1 MAETETKNEIRSM
14 NDGDWYWIPRKVF
27 EDYASKIGVV
37 GLALYNAYS
46 SYARDKG
53 IAYPSQKVISQKIGI
68 SIKTIIKYNKILQDN
83 GLIKIERKRS
93 KGKTNLVTLLR
104 VENVK
109 EGKYDAVPSSV
120 KVLKEVQ
127 TKDNNMKENTIEVD
141 DKESSSL
148 DVIEYFKSRVKE
160 AKGFE
165 PEIDWG
171 KDGKLAKKRL
181 KKYSFEEIKQLID
194 WYLNSKHFDKFGAS
208 LSVCLSAF
216 MINFWKASKT
226 GQRSVL
232 DAFYPTWHYK
242 K

>member
-1 MAETETKNEIRSM
+1 MEIENQKIEVRNIKDS
-14 NDGDWYWIPRKVF
+14 DWYWIPRRVF

-53 IAYPSQKVISQKIGI
+53 IAYPSQKVVSQKLGI
-68 SIKTIIKYNKILQDN
+68 SIKTIIRYNKILQDN
-83 GLIKIERKRS
+83 GLIKIERKKG
-93 KGKTNLVTLLR
+93 KGKTNLITLLK

-109 EGKYDAVPSSV
+109 EGKYDSVASSV
-120 KVLKEVQ
+120 EVLKEVQ
-127 TKDNNMKENTIEVD
+127 TKENNMKENTNVD
-141 DKESSSL
+141 DKESSAL
-148 DVIEYFKSRVKE
+148 DVIEYFKSKVKE

-171 KDGKLAKKRL
+171 KDGVLAKKRL
-181 KKYSFEEIKQLID
+181 KKYSFEELKDLID
-194 WYLNSKHFDKFGAS
+194 WYLVSKHFDKFGAS

-216 MINFWKASKT
+216 IINLWKASKN
-226 GQRSVL
+226 GQKSIE
-232 DAFYPTWHYK
+232 AFYPTWQYK

>member
-1 MAETETKNEIRSM
+1 MEVENQKIEVRNIHDS
-14 NDGDWYWIPRKVF
+14 DWYWIPRVVF
-27 EDYASKIGVV
+27 EDYVFKIGVI

-53 IAYPSQKVISQKIGI
+53 IAYPSQKVVSQRLGI

-83 GLIKIERKRS
+83 GLIKIERKKG
-93 KGKTNLVTLLR
+93 KGKTNLVTLLK

-109 EGKYDAVPSSV
+109 GSKYDAVASSV

-127 TKDNNMKENTIEVD
+127 TKENNMKENTIEVD
-141 DKESSSL
+141 DKKSSAL
-148 DVIEYFKSRVKE
+148 DVIEYFKRKVKE
-160 AKGFE
+160 VKGFE

-171 KDGKLAKKRL
+171 KDGALAKKRL
-181 KKYSFEEIKQLID
+181 KKYSLEEITQLID

-216 MINFWKASKT
+216 MINLWKASKA
-226 GQRSVL
+226 GQKSIE
-232 DAFYPTWHYK
+232 AFYPTWQYK
-242 K
+242 E